1 MNFRWMSKLAAGLS
15 YLHSVNVIHRDLKPE
30 NVLLTATDDAKL
42 ADFGL
47 AREFIALK
55 QTMAHG

>member
-1 MNFRWMSKLAAGLS
+1 MSKLAAGLS